1 VPALLKNPKFIVA
14 VIVLLWVAYVLT
26 ENFRLA
32 PIEIKLLPFAAKLQ
46 LQVSAVIIGAA
57 LFGAGATLVG
67 QWLWRRRGA
76 LSRTYSASAPTAA
89 DGSNKTSA

>member
-1 VPALLKNPKFIVA
+1 MPPLLKNPKFIAA

-46 LQVSAVIIGAA
+46 LKVSAVIIGAA
-57 LFGAGATLVG
+57 LFGAGATLAG
-67 QWLWRRRGA
+67 QWLWRRGA
-76 LSRTYSASAPTAA
+76 LSRSASASAPTAP
-89 DGSNKTSA
+89 GVSNKTPA